1 MNITDQGY
9 LQSISRCDIAEPV
22 VLIMFSSWKR
32 LKIAKGES
40 EEGGHILQWK
50 KEKEQKDKE

>member
-1 MNITDQGY
+1 MN
-9 LQSISRCDIAEPV
+9 RF
-22 VLIMFSSWKR
+22 FSPDNPSWKR